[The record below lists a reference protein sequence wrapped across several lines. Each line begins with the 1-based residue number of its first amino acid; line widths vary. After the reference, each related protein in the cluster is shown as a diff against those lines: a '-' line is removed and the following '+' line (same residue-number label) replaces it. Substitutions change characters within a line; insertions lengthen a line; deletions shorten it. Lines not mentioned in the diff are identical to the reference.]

1 MALPSS
7 GAISLNQM
15 HIEAGG
21 TTGTEASIN
30 DADIRGLILSSSEAE
45 MSFDDWYGTEYLDS
59 QTVTVG
65 TSSYGRGFSTFIY
78 NGNMGSIVDG
88 TCNFKAGATIVSLSH
103 TGGYTGTLSFRLTGN
118 YTNGGFTSIHIPD
131 ATYDKTFTRSSA
143 NFSYSSHYNMT
154 SWTWNSTID
163 PFGTTGSTRVV
174 KFL

>member
-1 MALPSS
+1 MPRDPP
-7 GAISLNQM
+7 
-15 HIEAGG
+15 AGRP
-21 TTGTEASIN
+21 T
-30 DADIRGLILSSSEAE
+30 
-45 MSFDDWYGTEYLDS
+45 
-59 QTVTVG
+59 
-65 TSSYGRGFSTFIY
+65 SYGFWLRKPDFK
-78 NGNMGSIVDG
+78 GSNPG
-88 TCNFKAGATIVSLSH
+88 R